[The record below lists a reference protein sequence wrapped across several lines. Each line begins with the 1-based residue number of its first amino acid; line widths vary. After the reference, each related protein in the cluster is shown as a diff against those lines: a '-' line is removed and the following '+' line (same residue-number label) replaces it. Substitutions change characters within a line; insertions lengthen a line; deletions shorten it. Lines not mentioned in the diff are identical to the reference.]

1 MRRAAL
7 TLASPWSRA
16 GATLDS
22 SWSRYEYLLEL
33 STERLGGRKGQ
44 PSGGRGVGDPV
55 RTEGRKK
62 SGQRARLAGLVGA
75 SDVLVSDGGSR
86 AGDRV
91 AGERTDGS

>member
-1 MRRAAL
+1 MDSLRA
-7 TLASPWSRA
+7 
-16 GATLDS
+16 
-22 SWSRYEYLLEL
+22 
-33 STERLGGRKGQ
+33 
-44 PSGGRGVGDPV
+44 GDPV